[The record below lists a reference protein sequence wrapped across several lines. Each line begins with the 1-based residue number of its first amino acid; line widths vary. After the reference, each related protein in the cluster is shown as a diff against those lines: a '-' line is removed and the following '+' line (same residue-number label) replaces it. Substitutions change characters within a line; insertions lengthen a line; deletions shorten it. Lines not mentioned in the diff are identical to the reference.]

1 MNVFLMTV
9 VSAGLLLRV
18 PSAWAGKKDQAPPR
32 SPLDQYIEEAAA
44 GTAVRSTPASPGSVW
59 SSSARLSDAAQD
71 VRASQVDDLVTILV
85 VERASAV
92 AKGTT
97 KTARSSAAKS
107 SVSALGGLTR
117 TAGPFANLAD
127 LSSEAQLSGEGAT
140 SRETV
145 LSTTLSAHVTHVL
158 PNGCLVVEG
167 VKDVQINS
175 EHQVVSIRGVVRPTD
190 LSPGNVV
197 PSDRLALAE
206 VRINGKGVVGDAIRR
221 PFFLYRL
228 LIGLLPF

>member
-1 MNVFLMTV
+1 
-9 VSAGLLLRV
+9 
-18 PSAWAGKKDQAPPR
+18 
-32 SPLDQYIEEAAA
+32 
-44 GTAVRSTPASPGSVW
+44 
-59 SSSARLSDAAQD
+59 
-71 VRASQVDDLVTILV
+71 
-85 VERASAV
+85 
-92 AKGTT
+92 
-97 KTARSSAAKS
+97 
-107 SVSALGGLTR
+107 
-117 TAGPFANLAD
+117 
-127 LSSEAQLSGEGAT
+127 
-140 SRETV
+140 V